1 MKRIFA
7 ALFSF
12 VLLVGAVGAWDAPVS
27 AAEKE
32 TIVIAGSDFQVS
44 NNNPNTVKKIINNL
58 ALHGITKV
66 DCAFFCGDYTLE
78 ATASNQSQYGVQ
90 KLKDTFNELTG
101 GNMLF
106 VQGNHDIETT
116 AGLSKA
122 GNNDPKDRSYGA
134 FIIHEDQY
142 PEWGNNRTAT
152 EQVSKELRTYLAEKS
167 SQGWKK
173 PIFILSHIPLH
184 WSNRTRKDGS
194 GTDGALIFDV
204 LNEYGEKGLNIIFLY
219 GHNHSG
225 GYDNFM
231 GGAAVY
237 LKKGDTIEVC
247 KKSDAGVA
255 GEERKKH
262 HETRTLKF
270 TYMNAGFIG
279 YYAQGDEDTDV
290 TPTMSVFRIRGE
302 EVIIT
307 RYNGKSIN
315 LNTGELGIHNLKSK
329 GTWSEYFYENNKY
342 HIEDINTLEYASSRK
357 VTATDDVPVDT
368 PLPDMNATTTASKTA
383 YITTSRTTALVVQKP
398 TGTTTDGADATT
410 TSGTE
415 ASTLQ
420 TTRSVVAENS
430 VPSTTK
436 AMKTTKADKDTKA
449 TAAATPWWLW
459 LCAGVV
465 ALLLIGA
472 VIAIV
477 LLSRPIKPK
486 V

>member
-7 ALFSF
+7 
-12 VLLVGAVGAWDAPVS
+12 VLLSLVLLAGFMSTSAISAT

-44 NNNPNTVKKIINNL
+44 NNNTNNINKIINNL
-58 ALHGITKV
+58 AIHGITKV

-78 ATASNQSQYGVQ
+78 ETASNQSQYGVQ
-90 KLKDTFNELTG
+90 KLKDTFNDLTG

-106 VQGNHDIETT
+106 VQGNHDVETT
-116 AGLSKA
+116 TGLSKA
-122 GNNDPKDRSYGA
+122 GNNDAKDRSYGA

-142 PEWGNNRTAT
+142 PEWGNNRSAT
-152 EQVSKELRTYLAEKS
+152 EKVSKELSAYLADKIA
-167 SQGWKK
+167 QNWKK
-173 PIFILSHIPLH
+173 PIFILTHIPLH

-194 GTDGALIFDV
+194 GTDAALIFDV
-204 LNEYGEKGLNIIFLY
+204 LNEYGEKGLNIIYLY

-237 LKKGDTIEVC
+237 LKKGDTMEVC
-247 KKSDAGVA
+247 KKSDASVS

-279 YYAQGDEDTDV
+279 HYAQGDAATDTAL
-290 TPTMSVFRIRGE
+290 TMSVFRIRGE

-307 RYNGKSIN
+307 RYNGNSIN

-329 GTWSEYFYENNKY
+329 GTFSEYFYENNNY
-342 HIEDINTLEYASSRK
+342 HIDEINTLEYASSRK
-357 VTATDDVPVDT
+357 VTATSDVQVDT
-368 PLPDMNATTTASKTA
+368 PMPDMSVTTTTSRTA
-383 YITTSRTTALVVQKP
+383 YITTSRTTVMVVNKQ
-398 TGTTTDGADATT
+398 TGTTNDDASATT
-410 TSGTE
+410 TTM
-415 ASTLQ
+415 AT
-420 TTRSVVAENS
+420 AENADAQS
-430 VPSTTK
+430 TVTDNADDTTTTK
-436 AMKTTKADKDTKA
+436 KANKNDQTDSDADTSAQAM
-449 TAAATPWWLW
+449 PWWFW
-459 LCAGVV
+459 LCIGGV

-472 VIAIV
+472 IIAII
-477 LLSRPIKPK
+477 LLSRPIKP
-486 V
+486 